1 VATLLSCG
9 TIYRILSQ
17 VWAKPPP
24 SLSFD
29 LGVIEAFETK
39 LDLEASDFEEADD
52 VDKDS
57 SGCILPD
64 NADYILKFTVW
75 Y

>member
-1 VATLLSCG
+1 LSCG
-9 TIYRILSQ
+9 PIYRILSQ

-39 LDLEASDFEEADD
+39 LDLETSDFEEVDD

-57 SGCILPD
+57 SGCMLPHND
-64 NADYILKFTVW
+64 DYTLKFTVR
-75 Y
+75 YY

>member
-1 VATLLSCG
+1 VLPNTPNIG
-9 TIYRILSQ
+9 SQ
-17 VWAKPPP
+17 NWAKPPP

-39 LDLEASDFEEADD
+39 VDLEASDFDEVDD

-57 SGCILPD
+57 SGCMLPNND
-64 NADYILKFTVW
+64 DYILKFTVPQEL
-75 Y
+75 YS